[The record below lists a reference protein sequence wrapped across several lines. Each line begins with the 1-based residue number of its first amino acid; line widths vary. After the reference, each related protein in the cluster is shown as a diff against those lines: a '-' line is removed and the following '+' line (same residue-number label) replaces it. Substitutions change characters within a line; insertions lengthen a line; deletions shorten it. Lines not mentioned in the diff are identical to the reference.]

1 MKWAWCLIGV
11 VVACGES
18 GDYRPLRIGD
28 AAPAYSAPTVRG
40 DTITLRS
47 FQGQPVLL
55 NVWATWCIP
64 CQQEMPAIE
73 RLHGIFADSGLKVI
87 AVSVDEA
94 GSNADVQRFITT
106 YGLQF
111 TVARDPD
118 KRVSQTFRTLGVPE
132 TFLIDRHGKIARRW
146 IGEFD
151 PMSEAVK
158 DAVRGVLHG

>member
-1 MKWAWCLIGV
+1 MKWAWCLMGV

-18 GDYRPLRIGD
+18 GDYRPLQIGD
-28 AAPAYSAPTVRG
+28 VAPAYSAPTLRG
-40 DTITLRS
+40 DTIALQS
-47 FQGQPVLL
+47 LHGQPVLL
-55 NVWATWCIP
+55 NVWATWCVP
-64 CQQEMPAIE
+64 CRQEMPAIE
-73 RLHGIFADSGLKVI
+73 HLYGLFADSGLKVI

-106 YGLQF
+106 FGLQF

-118 KRVSQTFRTLGVPE
+118 KRVSQAFRTLGVPE

-151 PMSEAVK
+151 PTSEAVM
-158 DAVRGVLHG
+158 DAVREVLRG